1 MNRKY
6 IFAAMVILILAGIS
20 TALLR
25 YVVREPG
32 VHFSETE
39 AFQEE
44 AFDLRLDSG
53 LFGGKI
59 YYTLDGNNPTLESEV
74 YTGPIHIEAGLPDHV
89 TVVKAAALQGNE
101 LGTVYTQTYFVGE
114 GASEMYDVMLV
125 SLSVDDEHLYDE
137 QTGIFANYE
146 ETGENG
152 EWDRPAYIEF

>member
-53 LFGGKI
+53 LFGGLGSFPI
-59 YYTLDGNNPTLESEV
+59 TLTASATGKSEV
-74 YTGPIHIEAGLPDHV
+74 YW
-89 TVVKAAALQGNE
+89 K
-101 LGTVYTQTYFVGE
+101 
-114 GASEMYDVMLV
+114 
-125 SLSVDDEHLYDE
+125 
-137 QTGIFANYE
+137 
-146 ETGENG
+146 
-152 EWDRPAYIEF
+152 

>member
-1 MNRKY
+1 
-6 IFAAMVILILAGIS
+6 MVILILAGIS

-59 YYTLDGNNPTLESEV
+59 Y
-74 YTGPIHIEAGLPDHV
+74 
-89 TVVKAAALQGNE
+89 
-101 LGTVYTQTYFVGE
+101 
-114 GASEMYDVMLV
+114 
-125 SLSVDDEHLYDE
+125 
-137 QTGIFANYE
+137 
-146 ETGENG
+146 
-152 EWDRPAYIEF
+152 